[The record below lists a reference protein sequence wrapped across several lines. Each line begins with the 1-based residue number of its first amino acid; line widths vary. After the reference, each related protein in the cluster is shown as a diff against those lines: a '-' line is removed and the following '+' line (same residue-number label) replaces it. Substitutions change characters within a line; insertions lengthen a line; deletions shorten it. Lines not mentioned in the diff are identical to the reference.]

1 MGKFFKVPWKRLSEK
16 TKLPKH
22 ISTVILVSP
31 LDWGLGHATRCIPLI
46 DKLLQHGVTVILAT
60 DGRAYALLQ
69 QHYPTLTLLKLPA
82 YNIRYRSANMTLAMA
97 SQFPKIV
104 YAMVAEHI
112 ALKKIIRQHGIKI
125 VISDNRYGLFH
136 RKVHNIFLTHQL
148 NLIIPNPLLQ
158 ALVRKGLNRWIRL
171 FFDSCWIP
179 DVADEPSLSGILSHP
194 APLPS
199 VAYVGSLSRM
209 QYYEVDN
216 EYDVI
221 AVLSGPEPQRTFLE
235 KEIIAQ
241 AKELPISFL
250 IVGGK
255 PESEEVKQFSH
266 NVQYVSFLSTTSL
279 NRAMLAADVVVS
291 RSGYS
296 TIMDLAKLKKKAIL
310 IPTPGQTEQEYLAQ
324 HFMGKNIF
332 LSQPQHKL
340 NLSNALDK
348 LDDYTG
354 FVNNSFENNRLE
366 ELIVGLL
373 EE

>member
-1 MGKFFKVPWKRLSEK
+1 MDNFFKVLWKKLSKEN
-16 TKLPKH
+16 KLSKH
-22 ISTVILVSP
+22 TSANVLVAP
-31 LDWGLGHATRCIPLI
+31 LDWGLGHSTRCIPLV
-46 DKLLQHGVTVILAT
+46 DKLLQHGATVILAT

-82 YNIRYRSANMTLAMA
+82 YNIRYRSTNMTLAMA
-97 SQFPKIV
+97 SQLPKIV
-104 YAMVAEHI
+104 YAMVAEYI

-136 RKVHNIFLTHQL
+136 RKVHNIFMTHQL
-148 NLIIPNPLLQ
+148 NVIIPNPLLQ
-158 ALVRKGLNRWIRL
+158 AFIRKGLNHWIRL

-179 DVADEPSLSGILSHP
+179 DVSDEPSLSGILSHP

-209 QYYEVDN
+209 QRYEVKK

-235 KEIIAQ
+235 AEIIAQ
-241 AKELPISFL
+241 AKELTNSFL

-255 PESEEVKQFSH
+255 PESDERKQLSH
-266 NVQYVSFLSTTSL
+266 NIKYVSFLNTTSL
-279 NRAMLAADVVVS
+279 NRAMLAADVVIS

-296 TIMDLAKLKKKAIL
+296 TIMDLAKLRKKAIL

-324 HFMGKNIF
+324 HFMDKKIF
-332 LSQPQHKL
+332 FNQSQSKL
-340 NLSNALDK
+340 DLANALDE

-354 FVNNSFENNRLE
+354 FVNHSFENDLLD
-366 ELIVGLL
+366 ELIANLL
-373 EE
+373 KK

>member
-1 MGKFFKVPWKRLSEK
+1 MSKHVP
-16 TKLPKH
+16 H
-22 ISTVILVSP
+22 LVLVAP

-46 DKLLQHGVTVILAT
+46 DKLLQYNATVVLAT
-60 DGRAYALLQ
+60 DGRAYTLLQ
-69 QHYPTLTLLKLPA
+69 QQYPTLTLLKLPA
-82 YNIRYRSANMTLAMA
+82 YNIRYRFTNMTLAMA

-104 YAMVAEHI
+104 YAIIAEHI
-112 ALKKIIRQHGIKI
+112 ALKKIIRQYEIRT

-148 NLIIPNPLLQ
+148 NLIIPHPFLQ
-158 ALVRKGLNRWIRL
+158 TIARKGLNRWIRL

-179 DVADEPSLSGILSHP
+179 DVAQEPSLSGVLSHP
-194 APLPS
+194 ARLPS

-209 QYYEVDN
+209 QCYEVEK

-235 KEIIAQ
+235 NEIIAQ
-241 AKELPISFL
+241 AKNLTTSFL

-255 PESEEVKQFSH
+255 PEMKEVKQLSH
-266 NVQYVSFLSTTSL
+266 NVHYASFLDTASL
-279 NRAMLAADVVVS
+279 NRAMLAADVVIS

-324 HFMGKNIF
+324 HFMDKNIF
-332 LSQPQHKL
+332 LSQPQSKL
-340 NLSNALDK
+340 DLATALDE
-348 LDDYTG
+348 LNSYTG
-354 FVNNSFENNRLE
+354 FLNDSFENNSLK
-366 ELIVGLL
+366 ELIANLV
-373 EE
+373 EK